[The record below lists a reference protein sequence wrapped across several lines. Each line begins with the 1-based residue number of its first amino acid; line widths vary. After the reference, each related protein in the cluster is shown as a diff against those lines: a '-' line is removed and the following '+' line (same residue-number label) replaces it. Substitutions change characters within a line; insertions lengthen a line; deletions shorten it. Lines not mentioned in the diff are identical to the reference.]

1 MQIVNWDISL
11 YQYRC
16 QEVHKKI
23 VFESKGDWWCSFP
36 GSCFHPGTQSLCV
49 YRNNNPYLSF
59 TEPCCS
65 PSVHA
70 LSQTSSICSS
80 PFKQSP
86 LCLSQLIGCPSQS
99 LAWNRRWGG
108 LLCSQPHSYVP
119 DITVYGLTGII
130 CRVLDTFY
138 IFDLSSV
145 DNPLLFWKLSCLAI
159 LVLSY
164 WCSLMDYHHYHCFN
178 KVRHP
183 FTYLASQIIFKVLFQ
198 FAGWFKTL
206 YSRTPLG
213 SGVVYESKM

>member
-1 MQIVNWDISL
+1 MCRLLTEIFLCISIAVRKFTKKL
-11 YQYRC
+11 SLIQKGTDDAHF
-16 QEVHKKI
+16 QVHAFILVHK
-23 VFESKGDWWCSFP
+23 VFACIAT
-36 GSCFHPGTQSLCV
+36 H
-49 YRNNNPYLSF
+49 NNPYLSF

-145 DNPLLFWKLSCLAI
+145 DNPLLF
-159 LVLSY
+159 
-164 WCSLMDYHHYHCFN
+164 
-178 KVRHP
+178 
-183 FTYLASQIIFKVLFQ
+183 
-198 FAGWFKTL
+198 
-206 YSRTPLG
+206 
-213 SGVVYESKM
+213 